1 MMIFHPS
8 ISTFT
13 NLDSILFV
21 YMFRK
26 FFKRFFDF
34 FKKLF

>member
-13 NLDSILFV
+13 DLDSILFICLKS
-21 YMFRK
+21 FFI
-26 FFKRFFDF
+26 FFKLIFF
-34 FKKLF
+34 L